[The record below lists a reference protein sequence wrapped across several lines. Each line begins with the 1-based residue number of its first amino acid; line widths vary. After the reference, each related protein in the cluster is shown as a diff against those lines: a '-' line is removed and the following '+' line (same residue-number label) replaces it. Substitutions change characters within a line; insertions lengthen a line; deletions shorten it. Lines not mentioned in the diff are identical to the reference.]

1 MLDKAK
7 IIGLTEQT
15 EIQRKLAG
23 SFSFCCA
30 LLKLEAPP
38 PLLHDSV
45 RLVMTLFMDE
55 VHFNIH

>member
-23 SFSFCCA
+23 SFPFCCA
-30 LLKLEAPP
+30 LLKLEAPA
-38 PLLHDSV
+38 PLPHDPV

-55 VHFNIH
+55 VHFNIR